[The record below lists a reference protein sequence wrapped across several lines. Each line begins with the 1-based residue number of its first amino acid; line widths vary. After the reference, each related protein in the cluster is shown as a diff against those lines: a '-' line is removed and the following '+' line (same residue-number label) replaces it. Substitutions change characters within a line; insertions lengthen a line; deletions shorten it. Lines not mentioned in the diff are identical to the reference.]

1 MRTIAARLARVLKW
15 AVVVL
20 AVLILV
26 VVVGGV
32 LVFQAIV
39 EPDSAKFGTVPDEA
53 KAAGRPRQTLPAVAK
68 PCGEEPA
75 DCSYFA
81 KMDKGLL
88 VRPADGAAYAK
99 EIMEVAALAK
109 LAPEQVRDSASR
121 GQNAWIVWSGG
132 NDRFWDF
139 AASNTGGAFDLLK
152 TVSSYKGMAY
162 GRHNRWSWL
171 GLVNEPCFENPTSP
185 DKSRY
190 GLWLDVR
197 AKDCPADPFEDA
209 ARQVVRVRCG
219 LYYGDG

>member
-53 KAAGRPRQTLPAVAK
+53 KAAGRTRQTLPAVAK

-75 DCSYFA
+75 DCNYFA

-152 TVSSYKGMAY
+152 TVSS
-162 GRHNRWSWL
+162 
-171 GLVNEPCFENPTSP
+171 
-185 DKSRY
+185 
-190 GLWLDVR
+190 
-197 AKDCPADPFEDA
+197 
-209 ARQVVRVRCG
+209 
-219 LYYGDG
+219 